1 MIKTVVRYF
10 LKPKDGRSPY
20 IGENGNWFEWDDPQ
34 QKYID
39 TGRPARGETGKDG
52 TNYLI
57 LGWWDDKISYMLS
70 DLGIPV
76 VKVAD
81 GTSLGYSAYSLDTGV
96 STPGASPDG
105 SGVSEWKLV
114 ESAEFVYMQDAY
126 IERLQFESAL
136 GGGFEI
142 VDGQFQSIAK
152 DTNGVRLMV
161 FDGLTGGGHL
171 AGGNISWDEEG
182 NSLFTGSIQSSDEG
196 NRIIIDAG
204 DRSLKMIN
212 RFDKQ
217 LVNFHFYEGTDGWG
231 TSYPMLRMDSW
242 RKDAIGEWS
251 SYYFTDYS
259 PFGVNFRSWHN
270 DRPWD
275 GQLNSRGMN
284 ISYGWEGT
292 ASERSIW
299 IGLIDDQYLEMRMK
313 GSVISNLSL
322 KPRTI
327 LGSSSVW
334 LDHWDVFV
342 TCYNSANIN
351 VYLPSSPS
359 LGAIKFIRR
368 MNASNVTVMGN
379 GKQISHGNGSIS
391 SSISAG
397 TSRGD
402 TAVFFW
408 DGLYWSYN
416 CWFRDT

>member
-1 MIKTVVRYF
+1 MAIIKKIMGFITIHRS
-10 LKPKDGRSPY
+10 PKDGDK
-20 IGENGNWFEWDDPQ
+20 GEP
-34 QKYID
+34 
-39 TGRPARGETGKDG
+39 GRDG
-52 TNYLI
+52 TNYLVM
-57 LGWWDDKISYMLS
+57 GWWDPTISYKLS
-70 DLGIPV
+70 DAGIPI
-76 VKVAD
+76 VKVEDESDD
-81 GTSLGYSAYSLDTGV
+81 GFSVYKLTATA
-96 STPGASPDG
+96 STIGAKPPNN
-105 SGVSEWKLV
+105 EWEKV
-114 ESAEFVYMQDAY
+114 QSAEFIYMQQAY

-196 NRIIIDAG
+196 NRIVIDAG

-212 RFDKQ
+212 KYDKQ

-231 TSYPMLRMDSW
+231 TSYPILRMDSW
-242 RKDAIGEWS
+242 SKDAIGDWS
-251 SYYFTDYS
+251 SDYFTDYS
-259 PFGVNFRSWHN
+259 PFGINFRSWDN
-270 DRPWD
+270 NLPWD
-275 GQLNSRGMN
+275 GQLNSHGMN
-284 ISYGWEGT
+284 ISYGWQGT
-292 ASERSIW
+292 DSERSIR

-322 KPRTI
+322 KPKVI
-327 LGSSSVW
+327 LGSASVW

-342 TCYNSANIN
+342 TCYNSSNIN

-397 TSRGD
+397 SGRGD

-408 DGLYWSYN
+408 DGSYWSYN
-416 CWFRDT
+416 YWVRDA